1 MKIYK
6 EDVRFQSNYIDAS
19 KGVSLVIGKYM
30 DETDCLAIMYNGS
43 DEGNFNGVEVIST
56 NLSEYDLPSGEG
68 YFYIKNYG
76 GHEGLTQALVDAG
89 LVTVMGE
96 YKINYGTF
104 HEVGLVGYHE
114 WFDAQRNK
122 ENEK

>member
-6 EDVRFQSNYIDAS
+6 EDVRFQTDFIDAFE
-19 KGVSLVIGKYM
+19 GVSLVIGKYM

-43 DEGNFNGVEVIST
+43 DAGNFNGVEIIST
-56 NLSEYDLPSGEG
+56 NLSEYGLQSGEG

-76 GHEGLTQALVDAG
+76 HHEGLAHILADMGIAII
-89 LVTVMGE
+89 MGE

-114 WFDAQRNK
+114 WFDKQNKK
-122 ENEK
+122 ENGK